1 MASIDPV
8 SYVRATPPFDALPQ
22 ALFDEAAGA
31 LEVAY
36 YPAGTWLVRAGGE
49 PLRFLYVI
57 RKGVVR
63 LERDGQTVQVLEEG
77 ETFGYTSLL
86 THRAT
91 LDVAVEEDL
100 LAYQLPEA
108 QFRRLLEDAQFAGH
122 FAAGL
127 GERLRNTLERSPVA
141 KFHFDLA
148 VPVERLLQGPAVWVE
163 ASTNVGEAAR
173 AMRERRISSVLVR
186 GDPPGI
192 VTDRD
197 FRNRVLAAELGPSTL
212 VTDVWTR
219 PLRTVAASTPIYEA
233 WRTLLDAGVHH
244 LPVTRDGEVVGV
256 LTSTDLLK
264 ATAQGPVAI
273 LRRVE
278 RLGSRAE
285 LGGYSRQVA
294 EMASTLLAGGLE
306 ATVIA
311 GFVARLNDALVHRIL
326 HWCEEDM
333 GPSPAP
339 YAWMV
344 YGSEGRAEQTLV
356 TDQDNGLAF
365 DDSGEGSRPW
375 FEELARRVTG
385 DLETAGFPACHGG
398 HMALK
403 WNGTLSE
410 WTKRFWECVEE
421 PRPHDAALLFDF
433 RRVGGHLDLEPLESA
448 MARASRSPQFIRFLA
463 RDAMAFGPPAALRL
477 RLRGSSEVDLK
488 WQGINPIV
496 FLARCYG
503 VEAGSRARG
512 TLERMDAAL
521 AAGLMGQ
528 DAWSSATQAFRFLLE
543 LRLRVQLRM
552 IADGKPP
559 TNKVSLSELSA
570 VERTRL
576 KESFGAIRRWQ
587 ELAKFHYQTE
597 V

>member
-1 MASIDPV
+1 MATIDPV
-8 SYVRATPPFDALPQ
+8 SYVRATPPFDELPQ
-22 ALFDEAAGA
+22 ALFDEAAGS
-31 LEVAY
+31 LEVGY
-36 YPAGTWLVRAGGE
+36 YPAGTWLVRVGSE
-49 PLRFLYVI
+49 PLKFLFII
-57 RKGVVR
+57 RKGLVR

-108 QFRRLLEDAQFAGH
+108 QFRRLLEDARFAGH

-127 GERLRNTLERSPVA
+127 GERLRNTLERSAVA

-148 VPVERLLQGPAVWVE
+148 FPVERLLQGPAMWVDPT
-163 ASTNVGEAAR
+163 ATVGEAAR

-197 FRNRVLAAELGPSTL
+197 FRNRVLAADLGPATP
-212 VTDVWTR
+212 VTAVWTR

-233 WRTLLDAGVHH
+233 WMTLLDAGVHH
-244 LPVTRDGEVVGV
+244 LPVTRDGQIAGV
-256 LTSTDLLK
+256 LTSTDLLRS
-264 ATAQGPVAI
+264 TAQGPVAV
-273 LRRVE
+273 LRGVE
-278 RLGSRAE
+278 RLSARAE
-285 LGGYSRQVA
+285 LAGYSRQVA
-294 EMASTLLAGGLE
+294 EMASTLLAGGLD

-311 GFVARLNDALVHRIL
+311 GFVARLNDAVVHRIL
-326 HWCEEDM
+326 RWCEDDL
-333 GPSPAP
+333 GPPPAP

-344 YGSEGRAEQTLV
+344 FGSEGRSEQTLV
-356 TDQDNGLAF
+356 TDQDNGLVFA
-365 DDSGEGSRPW
+365 DSGESSRQW
-375 FEELARRVTG
+375 FESLAERVTG
-385 DLETAGFPACHGG
+385 DLEAAGFPACHGG
-398 HMALK
+398 HMARK

-410 WTKRFWECVEE
+410 WTRRFWECVDE
-421 PRPHDAALLFDF
+421 PRPHDAALFFDF
-433 RRVGGHLDLEPLESA
+433 RRVGGHLDLDPLETA
-448 MARASRSPQFIRFLA
+448 MGRATKSPQFLRFLA

-477 RLRGSSEVDLK
+477 RLRGTSEVDLK

-503 VEAGSRARG
+503 LEAGSRARG
-512 TLERMDAAL
+512 TLERLDAAL

-528 DAWSSATQAFRFLLE
+528 EAWSSVTQAFRFLLG
-543 LRLRVQLRM
+543 LRLNVQLGMLSEGR
-552 IADGKPP
+552 AA
-559 TNKVSLSELSA
+559 TNSVKLSELSA

-576 KESFGAIRRWQ
+576 KESLAAIRRWQ
-587 ELAKFHYQTE
+587 ELASFHYQTE